1 MITFCIGQ
9 EKKTW
14 STSEELGEDWRFWAV
29 NTFAARKKFVT
40 LNSIAE
46 GEFPSPWNS
55 DKPAA
60 TVCHV
65 RNAFDMVAFLRH
77 TGEERLDSFIITL
90 SCCLWTDAH
99 VHQPS
104 WSSLASVLWKCKVI
118 TGVYLGQ
125 KKRTQFQ
132 AQTLFLCCFSMVYFW
147 LQNSSLSVP
156 NPLLREWGGSS
167 LCLSVYYFVRL
178 CVSLFDLCKRLWG
191 RKTYRDSVKFL
202 MILPESCMNKRTTS
216 STKSGELS
224 SCNCCSSENWS
235 SSKPCKSIRYYS

>member
-1 MITFCIGQ
+1 MQRESLLYRETQ
-9 EKKTW
+9 T
-14 STSEELGEDWRFWAV
+14 R
-29 NTFAARKKFVT
+29 
-40 LNSIAE
+40 
-46 GEFPSPWNS
+46 
-55 DKPAA
+55 PAA

-65 RNAFDMVAFLRH
+65 RNAFDMVGFLRL
-77 TGEERLDSFIITL
+77 TGERERLDSFIITL

-147 LQNSSLSVP
+147 LQNFSLSVR

-167 LCLSVYYFVRL
+167 LCLSVYSLSVSVSVSVS
-178 CVSLFDLCKRLWG
+178 VSLSLIFANDCEEER
-191 RKTYRDSVKFL
+191 
-202 MILPESCMNKRTTS
+202 RTEIQS
-216 STKSGELS
+216 SF
-224 SCNCCSSENWS
+224 W
-235 SSKPCKSIRYYS
+235 